1 MKNALRTAFLALA
14 AIASLSACQRT
25 PADSAPAASA
35 ADTAKENA
43 DFGLRLALM
52 EGHMMVGRELLE
64 AGQSEN
70 AIPHFGHPVRELYSD
85 MLPVIAARGGE
96 QFDRDLV
103 ALEGMAAQGMS
114 PAFATA
120 FDAALVKVRN
130 ARRLIPADV
139 LASDAYTLQLVADTV
154 TTASQEYRNAIV
166 AGKIGSLIEYH
177 DARGFIFYIS
187 DLVAAHQSA
196 DPRLAQVAAIIAEL
210 KAGVAPL
217 NPPDPVLLTDAQ
229 FEEKAAAIR
238 QIVAGSVAAT
248 TP

>member
-1 MKNALRTAFLALA
+1 MKRTLAVMAFA
-14 AIASLSACQRT
+14 AIAALSACQPQ
-25 PADSAPAASA
+25 PAAEAPAEAP

-52 EGHMMVGRELLE
+52 EGHMIVGRELLE
-64 AGQSEN
+64 AGQSQN

-120 FDAALVKVRN
+120 YDAAMVKVHN
-130 ARRLIPADV
+130 ARALIPADV
-139 LASDAYTLQLVADTV
+139 QASDAYTLQLAADTV

-187 DLVAAHQSA
+187 DLLAAHHGS
-196 DPRLAQVAAIIAEL
+196 DPRLAQVAALIAEL
-210 KAGVAPL
+210 KTGVAPL
-217 NPPDPVLLTDAQ
+217 NAPDPILLTDAQ

-238 QIVAGSVAAT
+238 QIVAGSAPAT
-248 TP
+248 AP